1 MTAGRLTR
9 FLDRPVVLRRTFL
22 SDPGRTAVFLFGV
35 EVVTGALLALYY
47 RPAQEA
53 AFSSVQLISNAV
65 TFGWL
70 VRSVHLAA
78 GHAIVLLAGFLVARA
93 FLRRA
98 FLGPRGMG
106 GWLLTVGFFLLM
118 LAFYFTGEALPWD
131 QEAYWRATV
140 TAHLVADTPL
150 IGPWVAGV
158 LRGGPDMTGVTLV
171 RLYAAH
177 ALLMPWIAYWMI
189 HKMRELL
196 RRGAIG

>member
-1 MTAGRLTR
+1 MTSVGLTR
-9 FLDRPVVLRRTFL
+9 ALDQPVPARRTFL

-47 RPAQEA
+47 RPAPEA
-53 AFSSVQLISNAV
+53 AFGSVQLISNSV

-78 GHAIVLLAGFLVARA
+78 ANATVLLAAYLVLRA
-93 FLRRA
+93 FFRRA
-98 FLGPRGMG
+98 FLGPRGLET
-106 GWLLTVGFFLLM
+106 WLLTVGFFLLM

-131 QEAYWRATV
+131 QDAYWRSTV
-140 TAHLVADTPL
+140 TANLVADTPL
-150 IGPWVAGV
+150 VGPWIAGV
-158 LRGGPDMTGVTLV
+158 LRGGPDMSGVALV

-177 ALLMPWIAYWMI
+177 AILMPWVAYWTI
-189 HKMRELL
+189 RKMRELL

>member
-1 MTAGRLTR
+1 MKSADLTR
-9 FLDRPVVLRRTFL
+9 ALDQPVLARRTFL
-22 SDPGRTAVFLFGV
+22 SDPGQTAVFLFGV

-47 RPAQEA
+47 RPAPEA

-78 GHAIVLLAGFLVARA
+78 GNVTVLLAAYLVVRA
-93 FLRRA
+93 FFRRA
-98 FLGPRGMG
+98 FLGPRGLG
-106 GWLLTVGFFLLM
+106 GWMLTVGFFLLM

-140 TAHLVADTPL
+140 TANLVADTPVV
-150 IGPWVAGV
+150 GPWIAGV
-158 LRGGPDMTGVTLV
+158 LRGGTDMSGVALV

-177 ALLMPWIAYWMI
+177 AILMPWIAYWTI
-189 HKMRELL
+189 RKMRELM

>member
-1 MTAGRLTR
+1 MSAGPLAQV
-9 FLDRPVVLRRTFL
+9 LDRPVVLRRTFL
-22 SDPGRTAVFLFGV
+22 SDPARIAVFLFGV

-47 RPAQEA
+47 RPAPEA
-53 AFSSVQLISNAV
+53 AFASVQLISNAV

-78 GHAIVLLAGFLVARA
+78 GNAIVLLAAYLVARA
-93 FLRRA
+93 FFRRA
-98 FLGPRGMG
+98 FLGPRGFG

-118 LAFYFTGEALPWD
+118 LAFFFTGEALPWD

-140 TAHLVADTPL
+140 TAHLVADTPVV
-150 IGPWVAGV
+150 GPWVAGV

-177 ALLMPWIAYWMI
+177 ALVMPWVAWWMI
-189 HKMRELL
+189 LRMRQLL